1 MPASKKPSRTLEMIQ
16 LPAGFVPGPSH
27 VICAKGK
34 QAKQHPAN
42 RLLKCLVQSHLDE
55 YDECPSK
62 LERSFLVSKLIRL
75 IRQEGGFVRNIAG
88 KWCDVGDRNAR
99 EKIGQAFR
107 DSLHTKYKSSTK
119 AKASM
124 RRRRT
129 STCSNGSVSSL
140 SDTDS
145 CSMTALPALA
155 VFFPMRE
162 VTLDNNVGYI
172 TPDVPHKYIAKPPK
186 NLSIVP
192 DIEPLPLRESLS
204 HSYASEPQRSISC
217 VEDFEPIPLNQALV
231 RNQYHSMSLVTKDND
246 SFEKAM
252 DEMFQSHLTGSS
264 EDAIAFAFSSLGS
277 LPSNFI

>member
-1 MPASKKPSRTLEMIQ
+1 MPVSKKPSRTLEMIE
-16 LPAGFVPGPSH
+16 LPAGFVPGPSY

-62 LERSFLVSKLIRL
+62 LERSFVVSKIIKL
-75 IRQEGGFVRNIAG
+75 IRQEGGFVRSIAG

-124 RRRRT
+124 RRQRT
-129 STCSNGSVSSL
+129 STSSTGSVSSL
-140 SDTDS
+140 SDTES
-145 CSMTALPALA
+145 CSVTALPTPTAS
-155 VFFPMRE
+155 FPMRE
-162 VTLDNNVGYI
+162 VTWDGNPGFV
-172 TPDVPHKYIAKPPK
+172 TPDISHVHNPKQQKSISIA
-186 NLSIVP
+186 P
-192 DIEPLPLRESLS
+192 DIEPLPLRESLA
-204 HSYASEPQRSISC
+204 HSYDAEPQKSISSM
-217 VEDFEPIPLNQALV
+217 EDFEPIPLNQALA
-231 RNQYHSMSLVTKDND
+231 RNHYHSMSLVTKDND

-252 DEMFQSHLTGSS
+252 DEMFQSHLRGSS
-264 EDAIAFAFSSLGS
+264 EDAIVFAFSSLGS
-277 LPSNFI
+277 LPTSIS